1 MKFDRHTTMKPIGI
15 DLGTTFSAVA
25 ILRHTGVPEILPNR
39 DGEDITPSVV
49 LIQDVGTGDEPL
61 VGTMAKHSAA
71 SSPHDVVQFVKR
83 HMGDPSW
90 RFDSS
95 SGGSYTA
102 EEISAIILKR
112 LKEDAEQAL
121 GEPVVDAVITVP
133 AYFDDARRT
142 ATKHA
147 GKIAGLNVLR
157 VLNEPTAAALSFGL
171 DTSAEGTVLVYDLGG
186 GTFDVT
192 LMRIHDGQFE
202 VLGTDGDRN
211 LGGFDFDNRLIEY
224 IARKVEDDDGPD
236 LLADTTQV
244 AVLREK
250 AEMAKRSLTTV
261 TKTTVHIS
269 ADGKP
274 YRVQVDRSEFERIT
288 ADLLRRTEDLTELVL
303 EEANTSWSQIDHL
316 LLVGG
321 STRMPMVR
329 TLVERLAGRPADRSV
344 HPDEAVA
351 LGAAIQA
358 AVEQSSTTRA
368 TLAVLDGKPLVV
380 ADVTSQS
387 LGVITVG
394 DDLRTRINTIVIPR
408 NTKIPSKLSQDLQT
422 IRDNQTALD
431 VEVTQGDDTN
441 PEYVVIVGSKTL
453 PIPPYPTGAPIR
465 VTYAYDIDQTIFVE
479 LTDLTTNQSLGTF
492 EVDRLANLTDAQ
504 LNAAIAKVSTL
515 SVV

>member
-1 MKFDRHTTMKPIGI
+1 
-15 DLGTTFSAVA
+15 
-25 ILRHTGVPEILPNR
+25 
-39 DGEDITPSVV
+39 VV
-49 LIQDVGTGDEPL
+49 LIQAVGDGDEPL

-71 SSPHDVVQFVKR
+71 SAPDDVVQFVKR

-90 RFDSS
+90 RFDST

-102 EEISAIILKR
+102 EEVSAIILKR
-112 LKEDAEQAL
+112 LKEDAELAL

-192 LMRIHDGQFE
+192 LMRISNGEFE

-224 IARKVEDDDGPD
+224 LAQKVEADGGPD
-236 LLADTTQV
+236 LLSDPAQV

-261 TKTTVHIS
+261 ATTTVHVS
-269 ADGKP
+269 AEGKP
-274 YRVQVDRSEFERIT
+274 YRIQVERVEFERMT
-288 ADLLRRTEDLTELVL
+288 ADLLRRTEDLTEMVL
-303 EEANTSWSQIDHL
+303 EEAGLAWPQVDHV

-329 TLVERLAGRPADRSV
+329 ALVERLAGKQADRSV

-358 AVEQSSTTRA
+358 AVEQSSSA
-368 TLAVLDGKPLVV
+368 GADLALLDGKPLVV

-394 DDLRTRINTIVIPR
+394 DDLRTKVNTIVIPR

-441 PEYVVIVGSKTL
+441 PDYVVVVGSKTL
-453 PIPPYPTGAPIR
+453 PIPPYPAGAPVR

-479 LTDLTTNQSLGTF
+479 LTDLTANQSLGTF
-492 EVDRLANLTDAQ
+492 EVDRLANLSDDQ
-504 LNAAIAKVSTL
+504 LNAAVAKVSAL
-515 SVV
+515 PVV

>member
-1 MKFDRHTTMKPIGI
+1 MSTAIGI
-15 DLGTTFSAVA
+15 DLGTTYCAVA
-25 ILRHTGVPEILPNR
+25 VLRQTGEPEILPNR

-49 LIQDVGTGDEPL
+49 LFQEFGGSDEPL

-71 SSPHDVVQFVKR
+71 SSPGDTVQFVKR
-83 HMGDPSW
+83 HMGDPAW
-90 RFDSS
+90 RFDSTA
-95 SGGSYTA
+95 GASYTA

-121 GEPVVDAVITVP
+121 GHPVRDAVITVP

-171 DTSAEGTVLVYDLGG
+171 DTSAKGTVLVYDLGG

-192 LMRIHDGQFE
+192 LMRIHDGEFD

-211 LGGFDFDNRLIEY
+211 LGGFDFDNRLIEHL
-224 IARKVEDDDGPD
+224 AEQVKAQGGPD
-236 LLADTTQV
+236 LLADAAQV
-244 AVLREK
+244 ASLREK

-261 TKTTVHIS
+261 AATTVHIS

-274 YRVQVDRSEFERIT
+274 FRVKVERSEFEKLT
-288 ADLLRRTEDLTELVL
+288 ADLIRRTEDLAELVL
-303 EEANTSWSQIDHL
+303 EDAGLKWESVDHV

-329 TLVERLAGRPADRSV
+329 TLVERLAGKPVDRTV

-358 AVEQSSTTRA
+358 AVERSAA
-368 TLAVLDGKPLVV
+368 TGASLNLFDGAALVV
-380 ADVTSQS
+380 SDVTSQA
-387 LGVITVG
+387 LGVLTVAS
-394 DDLRTRINTIVIPR
+394 DLVTEVNSIIIPR
-408 NTKIPSKLSQDLQT
+408 NSKIPVKCGSRFNT
-422 IRDNQTALD
+422 VVDNQTSVL
-431 VEVTQGDDTN
+431 VRVTQGDDTD
-441 PEYVVIVGSKTL
+441 PKFVVEVGEKELSL
-453 PIPPYPTGAPIR
+453 PPYPRGAEIEI
-465 VTYAYDIDQTIFVE
+465 VYAYDIDQTIFVE
-479 LTDLTTNQSLGTF
+479 VTDCSTGQSMGTF
-492 EVDRLANLTDAQ
+492 EIDRLANMNDEQ
-504 LNAAIAKVSTL
+504 LEAASHKISALPVL
-515 SVV
+515 

>member
-1 MKFDRHTTMKPIGI
+1 MAKAIGI
-15 DLGTTFSAVA
+15 DLGTTYSAVA
-25 ILRHTGVPEILPNR
+25 VLQDSGEPKILSNR

-49 LIQDVGTGDEPL
+49 LFQAFGAGDEPL

-71 SSPHDVVQFVKR
+71 SAPDDVVQFVKR
-83 HMGDPSW
+83 HMGDSSW
-90 RFDSS
+90 RFDSTAGS
-95 SGGSYTA
+95 SYTA
-102 EEISAIILKR
+102 EEVSAIILKR
-112 LKEDAEQAL
+112 LKEDAELAL

-171 DTSAEGTVLVYDLGG
+171 DTAAEGTVLVYDLGG

-192 LMRIHDGQFE
+192 LMKVHAGEFE

-224 IARKVEDDDGPD
+224 IAEKIEDDGGPD
-236 LLADTTQV
+236 LLSDRAQV
-244 AVLREK
+244 PVLREK

-261 TKTTVHIS
+261 ATTMVHVS
-269 ADGKP
+269 ANGQHF
-274 YRVQVDRSEFERIT
+274 RVQVERSEFERIT

-303 EEANTSWSQIDHL
+303 EEAGVSWPDVDHVV
-316 LLVGG
+316 LVGG

-329 TLVERLAGRPADRSV
+329 ALVEGLAEKPADRSV

-358 AVEQSSTTRA
+358 AVEQSSSVVGD
-368 TLAVLDGKPLVV
+368 LAIFEGKPLVV
-380 ADVTSQS
+380 EDVTSQS

-394 DDLRTRINTIVIPR
+394 DDLRTKINTIVIPR
-408 NTKIPSKLSQDLQT
+408 NTKIPAKLSQDLQT
-422 IRDNQTALD
+422 IRDNQPALD

-441 PEYVVIVGSKTL
+441 PDYVVVVGTKTL
-453 PIPPYPTGAPIR
+453 PIPPYPAGAPVR

-479 LTDLTTNQSLGTF
+479 LTDLTTNQSLGTV
-492 EVDRLANLTDAQ
+492 EIDRLANLNDEQ
-504 LNAAIAKVSTL
+504 LNAAVAKVSGL
-515 SVV
+515 PVL

>member
-1 MKFDRHTTMKPIGI
+1 MTKAIGI
-15 DLGTTFSAVA
+15 DLGTTYCAVA
-25 ILRHTGVPEILPNR
+25 VLRETGEPEILPNR
-39 DGEDITPSVV
+39 DGEDVTPSVV
-49 LIQDVGTGDEPL
+49 LFQEFGGGNDEPL
-61 VGTMAKHSAA
+61 VGVMAKHSAA
-71 SSPHDVVQFVKR
+71 SSPDDVVQFVKR

-95 SGGSYTA
+95 GGSSYTA
-102 EEISAIILKR
+102 EEVSAIILKR
-112 LKEDAEQAL
+112 LKEDAELAL
-121 GEPVVDAVITVP
+121 GEPVHDVVITVP

-192 LMRIHDGQFE
+192 LMRIQNGEFD

-224 IARKVEDDDGPD
+224 LAEKVQSQGGTD
-236 LLADTTQV
+236 LLSDTNQV

-261 TKTTVHIS
+261 ATTTVHIS

-274 YRVQVDRSEFERIT
+274 YRVQVERSEFQRIT
-288 ADLLRRTEDLTELVL
+288 ADLLRRTEDLTEMVL
-303 EEANTSWSQIDHL
+303 EDAGITWSQVDHL

-329 TLVERLAGRPADRSV
+329 ELVERLAGRQADRSV

-358 AVEQSSTTRA
+358 AVEQASSIGEQ
-368 TLAVLDGKPLVV
+368 LDLFDGQPLVV
-380 ADVTSQS
+380 ADVTSQA
-387 LGVITVG
+387 LGVITVA
-394 DDLRTRINTIVIPR
+394 DDLRTQINTIVIPR
-408 NTKIPSKLSQDLQT
+408 NSKIPAKLSEDLLT
-422 IRDNQTALD
+422 IRDNQTALH
-431 VEVTQGDDTN
+431 VEVTQGDDTD
-441 PEYVVIVGSKTL
+441 PQYVVIVGDKTL
-453 PIPPYPTGAPIR
+453 PLPPYPRGAPLR
-465 VTYAYDIDQTIFVE
+465 VIYAYDIDQTIFVE
-479 LTDLTTNQSLGTF
+479 VIDLTTNNSLGTF
-492 EVDRLANLTDAQ
+492 EVDRLANLNDDQ
-504 LNAAIAKVSTL
+504 LNVATAKVSRL
-515 SVV
+515 SVL

>member
-1 MKFDRHTTMKPIGI
+1 MARAIGI
-15 DLGTTFSAVA
+15 DLGTTYCAVA
-25 ILRHTGVPEILPNR
+25 VLRETGEPEILPNR

-49 LIQDVGTGDEPL
+49 LFQEFGGSDEPL

-71 SSPHDVVQFVKR
+71 SSPDDVVQFVKR
-83 HMGDPSW
+83 NMGDPSW

-95 SGGSYTA
+95 GGASYTA
-102 EEISAIILKR
+102 EEVSAIILKR
-112 LKEDAEQAL
+112 LKEDAELAL
-121 GEPVVDAVITVP
+121 GEPVHDAVITVP

-171 DTSAEGTVLVYDLGG
+171 DTSAEGIVLVYDLGG

-192 LMRIHDGQFE
+192 LMRIQNGEFD

-224 IARKVEDDDGPD
+224 LAEKVQSQGGAD
-236 LLADTTQV
+236 LLGDTNQV

-261 TKTTVHIS
+261 ATTTVHIS

-274 YRVQVDRSEFERIT
+274 YRVPVERIEFERIT
-288 ADLLRRTEDLTELVL
+288 ADLLRRTEDLTEMVL
-303 EEANTSWSQIDHL
+303 EDAGVTWSQVDHL

-329 TLVERLAGRPADRSV
+329 ELVERLAGRPADRSV

-358 AVEQSSTTRA
+358 AVEQSNSIGEQ
-368 TLAVLDGKPLVV
+368 LDLYEGQPLVV
-380 ADVTSQS
+380 ADVTSQA
-387 LGVITVG
+387 LGVITVA
-394 DDLRTRINTIVIPR
+394 DDLRTQVNTIVIPR
-408 NTKIPSKLSQDLQT
+408 NSKIPAKLSEDLLT
-422 IRDNQTALD
+422 IRDNQTALH
-431 VEVTQGDDTN
+431 VEVTQGDDTD
-441 PEYVVIVGSKTL
+441 PKYVVVVGDKTL
-453 PIPPYPTGAPIR
+453 PLPPYPQGAPIR
-465 VTYAYDIDQTIFVE
+465 VIYAYDIDQTIFVE
-479 LTDLTTNQSLGTF
+479 VIDLTTNNSLGTF
-492 EVDRLANLTDAQ
+492 EVDRLANLNDDQ
-504 LNAAIAKVSTL
+504 LNAATAKVSKL
-515 SVV
+515 SVL

>member
-1 MKFDRHTTMKPIGI
+1 MRAVGI
-15 DLGTTFSAVA
+15 DLGTTYSAVA
-25 ILRHTGVPEILPNR
+25 VLRQTGDPEILPNR

-49 LIQDVGTGDEPL
+49 LIQAVGDEDEPL

-71 SSPHDVVQFVKR
+71 GAPDDVVQFVKR

-90 RFDSS
+90 RFDSM
-95 SGGSYTA
+95 SGGSYNA
-102 EEISAIILKR
+102 EEVSAIILKR
-112 LKEDAEQAL
+112 LKEDAELAL
-121 GEPVVDAVITVP
+121 GEPVLDAVITVP

-171 DTSAEGTVLVYDLGG
+171 DAAAEGTVLVYDLGG

-192 LMRIHDGQFE
+192 LMRISNGEFE

-224 IARKVEDDDGPD
+224 LAHTVEAQGGPD
-236 LLADTTQV
+236 LLSDPAHV

-261 TKTTVHIS
+261 ATTTVHVS
-269 ADGKP
+269 VEGRP
-274 YRVQVDRSEFERIT
+274 YRIQVERAEFERMT
-288 ADLLRRTEDLTELVL
+288 ADLLRRTEDLTEMVL
-303 EEANTSWSQIDHL
+303 EEAGLAWPQVDHV

-329 TLVERLAGRPADRSV
+329 ALVERLAGKQAARSV
-344 HPDEAVA
+344 HADEAVA

-358 AVEQSSTTRA
+358 AVEQSSSA
-368 TLAVLDGKPLVV
+368 GADLALLDNKPLVV
-380 ADVTSQS
+380 ADVTSHS
-387 LGVITVG
+387 LGVITVE
-394 DDLRTRINTIVIPR
+394 DDLRTKVNTIVIPR

-422 IRDNQTALD
+422 IQSNQTTLD
-431 VEVTQGDDTN
+431 VEVTQGDDSN
-441 PEYVVIVGSKTL
+441 PDYVVVVGSKSI
-453 PIPPYPTGAPIR
+453 PIPPYPAGSPVR

-479 LTDLTTNQSLGTF
+479 LTDLTTNESLGTF
-492 EVDRLANLTDAQ
+492 EVDRLANLSDDQ
-504 LNAAIAKVSTL
+504 LNAGLAKVSAL
-515 SVV
+515 PVV